1 MSDREKP
8 DETLTEEELEILGQV
23 LDQIASEGF
32 SPSAVTETQEDD
44 GCEPG
49 ESEGRILLALRDGVD
64 RDLLDKIFRELDTDV
79 QHIRDRYSVLD
90 ELRRQPVRLVV
101 SDLALWEDGGRLL
114 LERMAG
120 ATSGVPVIF
129 IRDSGEELS
138 AGVRD
143 TLTCTS
149 MERPLLPEDVKKLVQ
164 NALGGPLETEAGE
177 EPEEDP
183 DEERD
188 ESSALPGH
196 SHHWLPFF
204 FEARK
209 ALRTSDYKGRR
220 FRIVLGLL
228 TLHLS
233 PESVFLLERD
243 SEGTRLQAFC
253 AGDGGHVDTDHLLAR
268 IRDTLG
274 KNQSV
279 GYGPSGELAF
289 KLPVRGGCRR
299 LVYIEFGT
307 SVLEWETEYVD
318 ELLHVLGE
326 EV

>member
-8 DETLTEEELEILGQV
+8 DEILTEEELEILGQV

-32 SPSAVTETQEDD
+32 NPSAGTEVEEDD
-44 GCEPG
+44 GIEPVQM
-49 ESEGRILLALRDGVD
+49 EGRILLALRDGAD
-64 RDLLDKIFRELDTDV
+64 RDILDKICRELDTGV

-90 ELRRQPVRLVV
+90 ELRRHPVRLVV
-101 SDLALWEDGGRLL
+101 SDLALWEDGGSLL

-120 ATSGVPVIF
+120 VTSGVPVIF
-129 IRDSGEELS
+129 IRDSGEQLS

-143 TLTCTS
+143 ALTCTS
-149 MERPLLPEDVKKLVQ
+149 MERPLLPENVKKLVQ
-164 NALGGPLETEAGE
+164 NALGGPLEAGAVE
-177 EPEEDP
+177 ESG
-183 DEERD
+183 EERD
-188 ESSALPGH
+188 ESPPSPDH

-253 AGDGGHVDTDHLLAR
+253 ATEGENVDTDHLLAR

-279 GYGPSGELAF
+279 GYGPNGELAF

-307 SVLEWETEYVD
+307 SVHEWETEYVD
-318 ELLHVLGE
+318 ELLYVLGE
-326 EV
+326 EA

>member
-23 LDQIASEGF
+23 LDQIVSGGVEPAADSE
-32 SPSAVTETQEDD
+32 EQEDD
-44 GCEPG
+44 GVEADPG
-49 ESEGRILLALRDGVD
+49 GGRILLALRSGAD
-64 RDLLDKIFRELDTDV
+64 RDLLEEICRELGTGI
-79 QHIRDRYSVLD
+79 QHIRNRYSVLD
-90 ELRRQPVRLVV
+90 EIRRQPVKLVI
-101 SDLALWEDGGRLL
+101 SDLGLWADGGTLL
-114 LERMAG
+114 IERMGGG
-120 ATSGVPVIF
+120 ASEIPVIF
-129 IRDSGEELS
+129 ICNRGEQLS
-138 AGVRD
+138 DGVRD
-143 TLTCTS
+143 AMLCTS
-149 MERPLLPEDVKKLVQ
+149 MERPLLPEDVKNLVQ
-164 NALGGPLETEAGE
+164 NALGGPLEAEAAEEAVEAVPGNGE
-177 EPEEDP
+177 PP
-183 DEERD
+183 
-188 ESSALPGH
+188 APGDD

-228 TLHLS
+228 STHLS

-253 AGDGGHVDTDHLLAR
+253 STDGETVDTDHLLER
-268 IRDTLG
+268 IREILG

-279 GYGPSGELAF
+279 GHGRNGELAF

-299 LVYIEFGT
+299 LVYIEFG
-307 SVLEWETEYVD
+307 SPALDWETEYID

>member
-23 LDQIASEGF
+23 LEQIASEGF
-32 SPSAVTETQEDD
+32 SPPAGTEAEADD
-44 GCEPG
+44 AIEPG
-49 ESEGRILLALRDGVD
+49 QEEGRILLALREGAD
-64 RDLLDKIFRELDTDV
+64 RELLDRICRELDSGV

-90 ELRRQPVRLVV
+90 ELRRQPARLVV
-101 SDLALWEDGGRLL
+101 TDLALWEDGGSLL
-114 LERMAG
+114 LERMAAG
-120 ATSGVPVIF
+120 AIGVPVIF
-129 IRDSGEELS
+129 IRDSGEQLS

-143 TLTCTS
+143 ALTCTS
-149 MERPLLPEDVKKLVQ
+149 MERPLLPEDVRRLVE
-164 NALGGPLETEAGE
+164 NALGGPAGALDGE
-177 EPEEDP
+177 ESRQEPEESP
-183 DEERD
+183 
-188 ESSALPGH
+188 APTTH

-228 TLHLS
+228 TLHLA

-253 AGDGGHVDTDHLLAR
+253 ASAGETVDTDHLLAR
-268 IRDTLG
+268 IREALG

-279 GYGPSGELAF
+279 GYGPNGELAF

-307 SVLEWETEYVD
+307 SVLDWETEYVD